1 MRASGSGSA
10 YSSPPGSLR
19 SGKAGGSL
27 TGRCVSGPALGAFP
41 VERSEP
47 PEPAW
52 LTSQLGSALSR
63 EVLHLSLSLCSSARS
78 LPTFTAQ
85 ESPRK
90 ALEGGE
96 LIKPLVVLPYKYW

>member
-41 VERSEP
+41 AERSEP
-47 PEPAW
+47 PEPA
-52 LTSQLGSALSR
+52 LASFPVRLCAESGGGAPVSQSLLVC
-63 EVLHLSLSLCSSARS
+63 EVASYFHCAGKS
-78 LPTFTAQ
+78 
-85 ESPRK
+85 
-90 ALEGGE
+90 
-96 LIKPLVVLPYKYW
+96 